1 MTDKTW
7 PKPSD
12 VNRVIAKVKSDDAFK
27 SQLLK
32 DANAALS
39 AIGVEV
45 PQGLTVKVHENTA
58 STVNFILP
66 PESAGAELSDAT
78 LEAVAGGGV
87 AIWNPHK

>member
-12 VNRVIAKVKSDDAFK
+12 VNRVIAMLKSDDAFK
-27 SQLLK
+27 SQLLR

-45 PQGLTVKVHENTA
+45 PKGLIVKIHENTA
-58 STVNFILP
+58 STVNFVLP
-66 PESAGAELSDAT
+66 PSAGRSGT
-78 LEAVAGGGV
+78 
-87 AIWNPHK
+87 